1 LPWHRRSFVRSSWK
15 RPKAADV
22 VPLDLGG
29 EPVVLG
35 WMPAASLYLRDPDGN
50 MLEFLSMLPNSPQ
63 PELGIVGWSRWN
75 QIHERFKSDAH
86 SPATLSRIRSV
97 DQRTLTLASSAN
109 KTGIPQFWLARH
121 IGTPAKLPRQ
131 RLRIDEHS
139 AHGPDY
145 FQS

>member
-1 LPWHRRSFVRSSWK
+1 MRSSWK

-22 VPLDLGG
+22 APLDFGG
-29 EPVVLG
+29 EPVVLA

-63 PELGIVGWSRWN
+63 PELGIVGCESLEPNSR
-75 QIHERFKSDAH
+75 IGSSRMGH
-86 SPATLSRIRSV
+86 SPATLSRTRSV

-109 KTGIPQFWLARH
+109 KTGIRQFWLARH
-121 IGTPAKLPRQ
+121 TGTPANLPRQ